1 VKSEKA
7 QVSTFNFDLFTFNL
21 ISPRRELRLALL
33 AAMETCWVYSIVAFM
48 AVEMRF
54 ERALSPL
61 SLFAVYWLALIVG
74 RALPRLKQRWITL
87 QLLAVAIA
95 AVATVAAARIE
106 LYPDIAWN
114 DLVWLPHY
122 LGALVSFAKNL
133 TAEHLAAAAVLYMF
147 VRGLGFAQRPLTL
160 WFVGFQFRLGVLI
173 FFLLFLIA
181 GFFESLRITQA
192 RSFDASLWIFVY
204 FFLSLLAIALARI
217 DEMESD
223 ARLGLRWVIT
233 LVTAVALVLFL
244 GLGIL
249 QFLTLDAAEAVLRL
263 FAPLAVLFGIILL
276 FIAIPAAILAGW
288 VADFLRPIFE
298 RLGRLAGE
306 MQQLVPR
313 EATEAVEQVLT
324 ANPLA
329 TLLAL
334 LFQILLVL
342 SVLLGVGYLLA
353 RALHRRMSEIEA
365 ETYLRESIGAE
376 DVERARRTG
385 LTKKKSH
392 RTARHIT
399 AETIRR
405 IYAALVARASDA
417 GLPRQVAETP
427 YEYLPRLQH
436 TWQEPGDDIRTIT
449 EAYVAVHYGEHDA
462 TPDEVSR
469 VRAAWMRVE
478 QLIHA
483 AKRNTQHAKRDT

>member
-1 VKSEKA
+1 MRPV
-7 QVSTFNFDLFTFNL
+7 TWNL
-21 ISPRRELRLALL
+21 RLAPRRELRLALL

-61 SLFAVYWLALIVG
+61 ALFAAYWLALVVG
-74 RALPRLKQRWITL
+74 RVLPRLKQRWIIL
-87 QLLAVAIA
+87 QLLAVAV
-95 AVATVAAARIE
+95 AVVAMVAAARIE
-106 LYPDIAWN
+106 LYPHMAWN
-114 DLVWLPHY
+114 DLAWLPRY
-122 LGALVSFAKNL
+122 VGALVSFVKNL

-173 FFLLFLIA
+173 FFVLFLIA
-181 GFFESLRITQA
+181 GFFESFRVTQA
-192 RSFDASLWIFVY
+192 RSFDTSLWIFVY
-204 FFLSLLAIALARI
+204 FFLSLLAVALARI

-223 ARLGLRWVIT
+223 ARLGLRWAIT

-244 GLGIL
+244 GLGVL
-249 QFLTLDAAEAVLRL
+249 QFLTLDVAEAALRL
-263 FAPLAVLFGIILL
+263 FAPLAVLLGIVLL
-276 FIAIPAAILAGW
+276 LVAIPAAILAGW
-288 VADFLRPIFE
+288 IADFLRPIFE
-298 RLGRLAGE
+298 RLGKLFE
-306 MQQLVPR
+306 EIQQLVPR

-324 ANPLA
+324 VNPLT
-329 TLLAL
+329 TLLAS

-342 SVLLGVGYLLA
+342 SVFLGVGYLLA

-365 ETYLRESIGAE
+365 ETYLCESIGTEE
-376 DVERARRTG
+376 DVERARRAG
-385 LTKKKSH
+385 LAKKKS
-392 RTARHIT
+392 RQTARHIA

-405 IYAALVARASDA
+405 IYAALVARAGDA